1 MTTSTYFYT
10 LDNGLTVHLKEIH
23 TAPIISTWVWY
34 HVGSRNEYPGITG
47 ISHWVEHMQFKGTDK
62 FPAGAL
68 DREISRVGGLW
79 NAMTYLDWT
88 TYYDTLPAHLFEI
101 GLASEADRM
110 VNSLFDPKE
119 VDLERNV
126 VISEREGNENQPLF
140 LLGEAIQ
147 AEAFTH
153 HPYRHEV
160 IGLMEDLQ
168 TITRDDLFNHYR
180 QYYQPGNTVLA
191 IAGDFEIKTMMDKI
205 DFYYGSLPK
214 GKSNS
219 YQTNPEPWSEAEKQ
233 VTVSGPDPTSYV
245 QIAYHAPKASDPD
258 FFLLSV
264 LDSVLTG
271 PSSLNMFG
279 SGSTSN
285 KTSRLYR
292 ALVEGEISVSCVGSL
307 QATLDPYLYSIY
319 LTVHPEHT
327 PEDVLQAVDQEL
339 DRVLNTPISQAEID
353 RAIKQARALFAYS
366 SENITNQ
373 AFWLGYTEMFASYD
387 WFEHYVDHLC
397 QVTPEQLLAAA
408 RKYLAPQNRVVG
420 FYLPE
425 ESQQ

>member
-1 MTTSTYFYT
+1 MDNSIREHQ
-10 LDNGLTVHLKEIH
+10 LENGLKILLKEIH
-23 TAPIISTWVWY
+23 TAPIVSHWVWY
-34 HVGSRNEYPGITG
+34 RVGSRYETPGLTG

-62 FPAGAL
+62 FPAGSL

-292 ALVEGEISVSCVGSL
+292 ALVEGEISVS
-307 QATLDPYLYSIY
+307 
-319 LTVHPEHT
+319 
-327 PEDVLQAVDQEL
+327 
-339 DRVLNTPISQAEID
+339 
-353 RAIKQARALFAYS
+353 
-366 SENITNQ
+366 
-373 AFWLGYTEMFASYD
+373 
-387 WFEHYVDHLC
+387 
-397 QVTPEQLLAAA
+397 
-408 RKYLAPQNRVVG
+408 
-420 FYLPE
+420 
-425 ESQQ
+425 